1 MNTIAPFWP
10 LSERPRHVRDNPG
23 VGVHAMSVVSDA
35 DRRQFAEQGYM
46 VLESVI
52 PPDVLTMLREE
63 CSYFLGYMD
72 ARMDA
77 GLLPSGALSWRGRRY
92 FVNNMYRYSRRLWRF
107 LYGELMAEVCRN
119 TLGPDAY
126 LFNEQWVVKGPEQGM
141 KFAWHQDSGY
151 VKAVDPDTDHPPYL
165 TCWCTLDEV
174 GESNGTVYVLDHE
187 SAGTRGNVITH
198 DRDPDT
204 NDLIGYT
211 GDNPGFAVDAPAGS
225 VVAFT
230 SYNLHRSG
238 PNVSDTM
245 RRVYLPQ
252 YVSAPMVHT
261 RTGERFNLA
270 VPFLEG
276 GEIVYRHDDDTA
288 ENWGGTDAP

>member
-1 MNTIAPFWP
+1 M
-10 LSERPRHVRDNPG
+10 RDNPG
-23 VGVHAMSVVSDA
+23 VGVHAMSVVSDP
-35 DRRQFAEQGYM
+35 DRRQFAEQGYI
-46 VLESVI
+46 VLQSVI

-77 GLLPSGALSWRGRRY
+77 GLLPSGALSRRGRRY

-107 LYGELMAEVCRN
+107 LYGELMADVCRN

-151 VKAVDPDTDHPPYL
+151 VKAVDPDTEHPPYL

-238 PNVSDTM
+238 PNVSDMM

-270 VPFLEG
+270 VPFLKG
-276 GEIVYRHDDDTA
+276 GDIVYRHDDDTA